1 MTDVFQNF
9 RKMCLEICQL
19 DTEKFILVPGL
30 AWPATLKKKTDAEL
44 ELLTDIDMLLM
55 VEKRIVGGMHHSIN
69 KYAKANNKY
78 IKNKNK
84 ESSYLKYWDA
94 NNLNG

>member
-30 AWPATLKKKTDAEL
+30 AWPATLKKK
-44 ELLTDIDMLLM
+44 
-55 VEKRIVGGMHHSIN
+55 N
-69 KYAKANNKY
+69 
-78 IKNKNK
+78 
-84 ESSYLKYWDA
+84 
-94 NNLNG
+94 